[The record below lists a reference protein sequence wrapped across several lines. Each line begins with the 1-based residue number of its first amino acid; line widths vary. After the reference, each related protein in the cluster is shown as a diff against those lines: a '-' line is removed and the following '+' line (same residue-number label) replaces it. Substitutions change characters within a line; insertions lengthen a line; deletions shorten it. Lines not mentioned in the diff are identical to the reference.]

1 MVVLGLRYCAWALSS
16 CGEQGPLPSCGV
28 QVSHCGCFSCCRAWA
43 LGTCALVIAVHRLT
57 SRGTGAQLLHHM
69 WNFPGP
75 EIEPKSPALA
85 GRFFTIE
92 PPGKPPFL
100 FFIEIQLTA
109 VLC

>member
-1 MVVLGLRYCAWALSS
+1 MGLLSC
-16 CGEQGPLPSCGV
+16 CGARA
-28 QVSHCGCFSCCRAWA
+28 SHYHGFSCCRAGL
-43 LGTCALVIAVHRLT
+43 LGLRLT

-75 EIEPKSPALA
+75 EIEPESPALA